1 MAEEQFQERTE
12 EPTQKRREDVR
23 KKGQVARSA
32 ELSSAVLLF
41 ACFLGLYFLSA
52 WIYSQ
57 LAGVS
62 ISHFRNL
69 ASIQINL
76 GNIQNYFADWL
87 WSLGKVLAPLLLVL
101 IVVGVLVNVAQVG
114 VVFSGEPLVP
124 KLNRIGFAA
133 GFSRL
138 FSKKSLFNL
147 AKDSIKVLIIGYIA
161 YVTIDSELKN
171 FVTLSDQD
179 IRQTLILAGKITF
192 KVGLRTALALLVLA
206 VLDYA
211 FQRWEFEKGLKM
223 TRQEIKEEYRE
234 LEGDPLIKA
243 RVKRVQREMS
253 KKRMLKEVPKADVV
267 VTNPTEIA
275 VALKYD
281 SEKMFAPKVIVKGE
295 RLIAQKIKEIATKH
309 NIPIVENKPLAQ
321 TLFKTVEIGM
331 EIPANLYKAVA
342 EVLAYVYKLKG
353 KMK

>member
-87 WSLGKVLAPLLLVL
+87 WALGRVLAPLLLVL

-124 KLNRIGFAA
+124 KLNRIGFTA

>member
-1 MAEEQFQERTE
+1 MAEEKFQERTE

-32 ELSSAVLLF
+32 ELSSVALLF
-41 ACFLGLYFLSA
+41 ACFVSLYFLSP

-57 LAGVS
+57 LAGLS

-76 GNIQNYFADWL
+76 GNIYSY
-87 WSLGKVLAPLLLVL
+87 SLGWFWDFGKILAPLFLIL
-101 IVVGVLVNVAQVG
+101 IVVGVLANVAQVG
-114 VVFSGEPLVP
+114 ISFTGEPLTP
-124 KLNRIGFAA
+124 KLNRIGFAT
-133 GFSRL
+133 GFSRI

-147 AKDSIKVLIIGYIA
+147 AKDSIKVIIIAYIA
-161 YVTIDSELKN
+161 YVTINSELKN
-171 FVTLSDQD
+171 FVTLSDQSTG
-179 IRQTLILAGKITF
+179 QILNLAAKVTF

-211 FQRWEFEKGLKM
+211 FQKWEFEKGLKM
-223 TRQEIKEEYRE
+223 TRQEIKEEYKE

-243 RVKRVQREMS
+243 RVRRAQKEMS
-253 KKRMLKEVPKADVV
+253 KKRMLKEVPQADVV
-267 VTNPTEIA
+267 VTNPTELA

-281 SEKMFAPKVIVKGE
+281 SEKMSAPKVIAKGE
-295 RLIAQKIKEIATKH
+295 RLIAKKIKEMARQYK
-309 NIPIVENKPLAQ
+309 IPILENKPLAQ
-321 TLFKTVEIGM
+321 ALFKTVEIGM

-353 KMK
+353 KIR